1 MPAMSGEPTPG
12 GQGWRAMLTEE
23 DFDLFRQFCI
33 KAMGDRLREMI
44 DDSECDDMA
53 FEERIKILLDAKLS
67 ARHGCKV
74 AKLTRKAGFKLPAVC
89 VEDIIYL
96 PGRKLSRDRVAR
108 LIGVQVGGKGRSG
121 PAHIEDGLRKELPV
135 PGAGQRSMQQA
146 HPHALLAPRRRVRQA
161 QPLEGIR
168 CRLLL

>member
-1 MPAMSGEPTPG
+1 
-12 GQGWRAMLTEE
+12 MLTEE

-33 KAMGDRLREMI
+33 KAMGDRLHEMI

-53 FEERIKILLDAKLS
+53 FEKRIKILLDAKLS

-74 AKLTRKAGFKLPAVC
+74 AKLTREAGFKLPAAC
-89 VEDIIYL
+89 VEDIVYL
-96 PGRKLSRDRVAR
+96 PERKLSRDRVAR

-121 PAHIEDGLRKELPV
+121 PAHIEDGLREELPV

-161 QPLEGIR
+161 
-168 CRLLL
+168 